1 MAGGEGSG
9 PGGAE
14 SQLSKVASE
23 TDHEGSSAVGVS
35 GEITPGVE
43 GRTPWQL
50 FWRRFKRDKVALAG
64 LVLIGLMILA
74 ALSAGFFAKNVVH
87 HEDVNEFYFE
97 MLDEY
102 GLPMGPNAQF
112 WFGADPSG
120 RDLFLQVLYGART
133 SLIVAFFATGIE
145 VIIGVSLGVIA
156 GFFRGKVDTFISRM
170 MDVVLSLPV
179 LLLALGLVAACGL
192 QPQGCLGGLIQPG
205 LLLVSYVIGLF
216 SWPYLARIVRG
227 QVLSL
232 REKEFVEAARSM
244 GAGNVRIMFKE
255 ILPSLVAPIIVYT
268 TLLVPANILFEA
280 SLSYLGIGVPI
291 TTPSWGRL
299 LADSSSMFADAWWTM
314 FFPGMFLLMTTLAFN
329 LVGDGMRDA
338 LDPRGRTPSYA
349 QKGRRERRRERR
361 ALESAEVESSEG
373 GSSEGG
379 DVP

>member
-1 MAGGEGSG
+1 M
-9 PGGAE
+9 
-14 SQLSKVASE
+14 SKVV
-23 TDHEGSSAVGVS
+23 TDSTREPGVVPEA
-35 GEITPGVE
+35 GILAGVE
-43 GRTPWQL
+43 GRSPLQL
-50 FWRRFKRDKVALAG
+50 FWRRFRRDKVALVG
-64 LVLIGLMILA
+64 LFLIGLMIFA

-87 HEDVNEFYFE
+87 HPDVNEFYFE

-102 GLPMGPNAQF
+102 GLPMGPNAEF

-120 RDLFLQVLYGART
+120 RDLFIQVLYGART

-145 VIIGVSLGVIA
+145 IVIGVVLGVMA
-156 GFFRGKVDTFISRM
+156 GFFRGKVDTLISRL

-232 REKEFVEAARSM
+232 REKEFVEAARAM
-244 GAGNVRIMFKE
+244 GAGNARIMFKE
-255 ILPSLVAPIIVYT
+255 VLPNLIAPIVVYT
-268 TLLVPANILFEA
+268 TLLIPANILFEA
-280 SLSYLGIGVPI
+280 GLSYLGIGVPI

-329 LVGDGMRDA
+329 LVGDGLRDA
-338 LDPRGRTPSYA
+338 LDPRGAESSYQRTG
-349 QKGRRERRRERR
+349 KRERRRVVKEAGRKGNGPSDTE
-361 ALESAEVESSEG
+361 AAAGEPA
-373 GSSEGG
+373 
-379 DVP
+379 